1 LCSFSCSFLPL
12 IINFII
18 PWTLCMSSSLNLSMA
33 SSQVSPEICIYTLIF
48 SFSNLGSNVL
58 TELEPDGR

>member
-1 LCSFSCSFLPL
+1 
-12 IINFII
+12 
-18 PWTLCMSSSLNLSMA
+18 MA
-33 SSQVSPEICIYTLIF
+33 SSQVSPEICIYTSIF

>member
-1 LCSFSCSFLPL
+1 
-12 IINFII
+12 
-18 PWTLCMSSSLNLSMA
+18 MSSSLNLSMA
-33 SSQVSPEICIYTLIF
+33 SSQVSPEICIHTLIF